1 MIDLSD
7 AEFLIKNKK
16 NTLTLLKGDGDFR
29 NDEYIKLLKESDIVV
44 TNPSFSLFEKML
56 LNW

>member
-7 AEFLIKNKK
+7 VEFLIKNKK

-44 TNPSFSLFEKML
+44 TNPSFSLFEKMW

>member
-44 TNPSFSLFEKML
+44 TNPSFSLFENMW
-56 LNW
+56 LN

>member
-7 AEFLIKNKK
+7 VEFLIKNKK

>member
-7 AEFLIKNKK
+7 VEFLIKNKK
-16 NTLTLLKGDGDFR
+16 NILTLLKGDGDFR

-44 TNPSFSLFEKML
+44 TNPSFSLFENMW
-56 LNW
+56 LN